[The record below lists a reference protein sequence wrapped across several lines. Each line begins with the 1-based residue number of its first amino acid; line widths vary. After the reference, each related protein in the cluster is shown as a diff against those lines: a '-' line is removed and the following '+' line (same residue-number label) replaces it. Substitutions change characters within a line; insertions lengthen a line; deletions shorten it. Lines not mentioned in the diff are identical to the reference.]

1 MFYKVITWKLRF
13 TNSLG
18 DGNSQISSAQAEFQL
33 VSLGAYSLYIL
44 LQTVFKSNSVITGIM
59 MKISLDIQYC
69 GKSNTDLIFSH

>member
-33 VSLGAYSLYIL
+33 MLLWAYSLYIL
-44 LQTVFKSNSVITGIM
+44 LKTAFESYLRVILH
-59 MKISLDIQYC
+59 SLV
-69 GKSNTDLIFSH
+69 